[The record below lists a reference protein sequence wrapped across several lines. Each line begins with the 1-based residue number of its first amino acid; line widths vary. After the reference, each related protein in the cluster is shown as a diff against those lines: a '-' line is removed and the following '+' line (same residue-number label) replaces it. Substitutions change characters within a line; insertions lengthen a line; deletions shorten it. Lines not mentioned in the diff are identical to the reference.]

1 MKKEILLFSLILVI
15 SSVLIQMNTLYANN
29 FLSGNNDTIV
39 YAGYAK
45 QENISIFPNPVIN
58 NTVTLTSGSD
68 FNEIE
73 ILNIV
78 GRSVFQK
85 RFKPAVTKATL
96 NLKQFNKG
104 IYFIRVSFNDNT
116 IITEKIMI
124 E

>member
-1 MKKEILLFSLILVI
+1 MKKEILLFSLILII
-15 SSVLIQMNTLYANN
+15 SSVLIKMNTLSANSI
-29 FLSGNNDTIV
+29 LSGNNDTIV
-39 YAGYAK
+39 YAGYAD
-45 QENISIFPNPVIN
+45 QDNISIFPNPVIN
-58 NTVTLTSGSD
+58 NTVTVTSGSD

-85 RFKPAVTKATL
+85 RFKPAATKATL
-96 NLKQFNKG
+96 NLQQLNKG
-104 IYFIRVSFNDNT
+104 IYVMRVSFNDNT